1 MSQALPHS
9 QARWQIR
16 RAMLETELSAA
27 QQALADARTADDRA
41 SLTEKLHDIERALRA
56 LGPNPTAKMG

>member
-16 RAMLETELSAA
+16 RAMLETEQANA
-27 QQALADARTADDRA
+27 QQALADARTAEERA
-41 SLTEKLHDIERALRA
+41 NLSAKLHDIERALRA
-56 LGPNPTAKMG
+56 MGPNPTAKMG